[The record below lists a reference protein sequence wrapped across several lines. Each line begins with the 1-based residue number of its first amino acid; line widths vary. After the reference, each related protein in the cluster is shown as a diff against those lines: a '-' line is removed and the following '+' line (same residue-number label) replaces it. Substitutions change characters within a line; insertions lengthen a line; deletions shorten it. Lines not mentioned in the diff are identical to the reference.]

1 MPSFQGRDGGTWKGG
16 SNQSQGSTV
25 YGKLSGAWAYAK
37 SAWVKKDGTWQ
48 RAWTDCRAFDAT
60 GGRDWT
66 TVADTPSDTYSGTC
80 GNRTRTDYTTYTK
93 TGCPDD
99 VRSSTVSDPN
109 CTSGCFTPSAVN
121 CDGCGSRTY
130 YDGSATNC
138 TSYYEGTCGTWT
150 SANIFSPTCYPLTNG
165 TYPYASG
172 SLWGWIYYTDPGCNN
187 AIASCSGGGLVGPYD
202 VQHCSASGLY
212 RVTGGDVCVYPSCC

>member
-1 MPSFQGRDGGTWKGG
+1 MPSFQGKDGGTWKGG

-138 TSYYEGTCGTWT
+138 TSYYQGTCGTWSPWAEFYT
-150 SANIFSPTCYPLTNG
+150 CINVSGGSYSYVYLSA
-165 TYPYASG
+165 
-172 SLWGWIYYTDPGCNN
+172 WGFLYTTDSGCNN
-187 AIASCSGGGLVGPYD
+187 TISCAGGLLGPGNVESCSAGG
-202 VQHCSASGLY
+202 Y
-212 RVTGGDVCVYPSCC
+212 RVTGSDQCVYVSCC